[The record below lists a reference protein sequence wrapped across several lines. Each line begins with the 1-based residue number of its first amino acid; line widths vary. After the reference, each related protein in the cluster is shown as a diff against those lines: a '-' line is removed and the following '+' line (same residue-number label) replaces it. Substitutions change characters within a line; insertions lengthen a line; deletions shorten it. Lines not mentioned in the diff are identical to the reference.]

1 VPAHVRGQGAY
12 AGLLALLVNEP
23 QVSPGGHR
31 GHGSCTLRLPVGA
44 AQPLQCAT
52 AAALVFAYVFF
63 VIGLFGG
70 WVHQVYEQHKI
81 VYAFVALTL
90 IVVQGVGLEIIT
102 TGLLKLIRTRTE

>member
-52 AAALVFAYVFF
+52 AAALVFAYAGPTCSDVSGHLLAGRAWAEDASLPRRDDVMVGPVRRDRGSSF
-63 VIGLFGG
+63 GLPA
-70 WVHQVYEQHKI
+70 K
-81 VYAFVALTL
+81 
-90 IVVQGVGLEIIT
+90 VG
-102 TGLLKLIRTRTE
+102 